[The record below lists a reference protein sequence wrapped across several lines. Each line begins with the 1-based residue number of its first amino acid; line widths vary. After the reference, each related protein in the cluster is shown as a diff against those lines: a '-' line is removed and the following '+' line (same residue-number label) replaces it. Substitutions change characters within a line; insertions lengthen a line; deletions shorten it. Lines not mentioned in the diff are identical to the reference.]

1 MNLPVSY
8 DHLNAYNAAF
18 KPSTMHCSDT
28 GLRRFF
34 EKYLLQEA
42 ISVFRWELPELWD
55 RDYFLYS
62 LFYFGRCAVINTDRF
77 GVIPQFCGLRGYD
90 VFYRPTNAV
99 ITNPLLKGILDPEIG
114 KDCTVFRLNAD
125 FSGLMDIVTFYA
137 DQMALC
143 AQTAGINTMNS
154 KLSYVFFAKN
164 KAAAESWKKMADKIL
179 SGEPIAVVDKE
190 LQNEAGGD
198 AWKLFQ
204 QNVRNNYI
212 AGDLLQDLR
221 KWEQMFLTAVGI
233 PNANTEK
240 KERLI
245 SDEVAA
251 NNVEVCSN
259 AAMWLERLQRVAEQ
273 TNKMFN
279 LNITVDWRW
288 SNGDVDY
295 SGSVQMG
302 SEAV

>member
-164 KAAAESWKKMADKIL
+164 KAAAESWKKMVDKIL

-245 SDEVAA
+245 TDEVAA

-279 LNITVDWRW
+279 LDIKVDWRW
-288 SNGDVDY
+288 NDGDAEYPGTVP
-295 SGSVQMG
+295 MG

>member
-143 AQTAGINTMNS
+143 AQTAGINTVNS

-212 AGDLLQDLR
+212 AGDLLRDLR
-221 KWEQMFLTAVGI
+221 RWEQMFLTAVGI

-273 TNKMFN
+273 TNRMFN
-279 LNITVDWRW
+279 LDIKVDWRW
-288 SNGDVDY
+288 NDGDAEY
-295 SGSVQMG
+295 PGAVQMG
-302 SEAV
+302 PEAV